1 MIRVAHLLRRL
12 RDDRRGI
19 TVVEF
24 ALIAPVFFTIL
35 MGTMDL
41 GYQAWFRSTMNGVME
56 DAARRAAVGSYS
68 PAATDEFIKSKL
80 RRILPASQRTN
91 EDAITIEK
99 KSFANFSRIGNPEV
113 ITNDPN
119 SNNII
124 DVGDCWEDANANG
137 VYDVAAS
144 AGANGLG
151 SAEDVV
157 YYEVTAEFPRLFPMP
172 TMLGWDENMVTTVQ
186 TAVRSQPFGEQ
197 VVVNRCRT

>member
-1 MIRVAHLLRRL
+1 MIRLAHLIRRL
-12 RDDRRGI
+12 RDDRRGA

-24 ALIAPVFFTIL
+24 ALIAPVFFMIL

-56 DAARRAAVGSYS
+56 DAARRAAVGGIS
-68 PAATDEFIKSKL
+68 PANTDEFIKARL
-80 RRILPASQRTN
+80 QRILPASERTN

-99 KSFANFSRIGNPEV
+99 KSFSDFSRIGQPEV
-113 ITNDPN
+113 ITNDADGD
-119 SNNII
+119 SII
-124 DVGDCWEDANANG
+124 DIGDCWEDANSNG
-137 VYDVAAS
+137 AYDIAAS
-144 AGANGLG
+144 SGVNGQG

-186 TAVRSQPFGEQ
+186 SAVRNQPFGEQ
-197 VVVNRCRT
+197 VITNVCRT